1 MTLRLCALVHGAGIC
16 DMEIRFEKIKVT
28 LPPDGRTLFRI
39 HAWRVPAGEHLLI
52 QGASGL
58 GKTTL
63 LHLAAGL
70 FVPETGDVHL
80 GPHHLN
86 ALSDEERCRIR
97 RGHVGLV
104 FQKLNLL
111 DHLTALENVLLGQ
124 PPATS
129 KKDARA
135 AALAALERVGMAALA
150 GARSAVLS
158 LGEQQRVAVARV
170 LAAKP
175 DIVLADEPTSS
186 LDQANADAVMSA
198 LVEVARDRTLVVVS
212 HDHRIQSR
220 FHKVINFSEMI
231 AR

>member
-1 MTLRLCALVHGAGIC
+1 
-16 DMEIRFEKIKVT
+16 MEIRLERIKVT
-28 LPPDGRTLFRI
+28 LPPNGRTLFRI
-39 HAWRVPAGEHLLI
+39 NTWRVPAGEHLLI

-70 FVPETGDVHL
+70 FLPETGDIHL
-80 GPHHLN
+80 GSHHLN

-124 PPATS
+124 PPSTS
-129 KKDARA
+129 PKEACA
-135 AALAALERVGMAALA
+135 AALAALERVGMATLA
-150 GARSAVLS
+150 DSRSAVLS

-175 DIVLADEPTSS
+175 DVVLADEPTSS
-186 LDQANADAVMSA
+186 LDQTNADAVMSA
-198 LVEVARDRTLVVVS
+198 LVEVTHGRTLVVVS
-212 HDHRIQSR
+212 HDQRIQSR
-220 FHKVINFSEMI
+220 FTKVINFSEMLT
-231 AR
+231 R

>member
-1 MTLRLCALVHGAGIC
+1 
-16 DMEIRFEKIKVT
+16 
-28 LPPDGRTLFRI
+28 
-39 HAWRVPAGEHLLI
+39 
-52 QGASGL
+52 
-58 GKTTL
+58 
-63 LHLAAGL
+63 
-70 FVPETGDVHL
+70 
-80 GPHHLN
+80 
-86 ALSDEERCRIR
+86 
-97 RGHVGLV
+97 
-104 FQKLNLL
+104 
-111 DHLTALENVLLGQ
+111 
-124 PPATS
+124 
-129 KKDARA
+129 
-135 AALAALERVGMAALA
+135 MAALA

-212 HDHRIQSR
+212 HDQRIQSR